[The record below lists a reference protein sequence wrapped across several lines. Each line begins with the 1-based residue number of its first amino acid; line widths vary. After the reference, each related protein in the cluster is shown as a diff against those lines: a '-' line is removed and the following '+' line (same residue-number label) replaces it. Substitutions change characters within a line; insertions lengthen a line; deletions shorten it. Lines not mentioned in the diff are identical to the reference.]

1 MLFWL
6 FVIVMV
12 VGILLLVLDD
22 HFLFDNDLV
31 INTGLT
37 MAFSGFLAV
46 LASIIIISFSC
57 VGLDAKV
64 ERYNTRYESLVYQ
77 YENDIYDNDNDVG
90 KKELMDDIQEWN
102 EDISYYK
109 EMQYDFWLGI
119 YYPNIYDQ
127 FEKIELKQ
135 KGEIK
140 METGTKETLCS
151 KCLHLW
157 VCKYKEELLEIT
169 SKADAIFDGSR
180 FGYVLKC
187 PEYIENVTIWS
198 R

>member
-12 VGILLLVLDD
+12 IGILLLVLDD
-22 HFLFDNDLV
+22 HFLFDNDLA

-37 MAFSGFLAV
+37 MVFSGCLAV
-46 LASIIIISFSC
+46 LVSILIIAFSC
-57 VGLDAKV
+57 IGLDAKV

-127 FEKIELKQ
+127 FEKIELK
-135 KGEIK
+135 
-140 METGTKETLCS
+140 
-151 KCLHLW
+151 
-157 VCKYKEELLEIT
+157 
-169 SKADAIFDGSR
+169 
-180 FGYVLKC
+180 
-187 PEYIENVTIWS
+187 
-198 R
+198 